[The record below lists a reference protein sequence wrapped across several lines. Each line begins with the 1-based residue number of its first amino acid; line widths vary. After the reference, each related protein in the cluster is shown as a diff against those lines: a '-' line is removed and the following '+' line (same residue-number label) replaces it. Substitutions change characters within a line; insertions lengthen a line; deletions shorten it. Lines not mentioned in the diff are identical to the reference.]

1 MSILSTLL
9 SMMVPKV
16 SARAIMAIKQEKEIK
31 GLQIRKEEVDFFI
44 IGDAILILRSLP
56 ETPCLT

>member
-1 MSILSTLL
+1 
-9 SMMVPKV
+9 MMVPKV